1 MKTRIWLIKGMIFV
15 AALFIACPS
24 WAAHPLITDD
34 TGTQGK
40 GKFQLELTGQYDW
53 DDEDD
58 GDVSVEY
65 TGAEAAATLS
75 FGILDNVDLVLSLPY
90 LWGKETEKGTERR
103 LFCERKYTETT
114 YDEDGL
120 GDAGLEV
127 KWRFFEK
134 DGFSVALKPG
144 ISFPTGDEDKGLG
157 TGKLGGQIFLMASQ
171 EVEPFAFHAN
181 LGYIRNENDADERED
196 IWHASLAA
204 TCEVVKDLNLVA
216 NVGVE
221 RNPDD
226 TANDDPVFFVG
237 GIVYSITENFDVD
250 LGVKVGLTNPETDIS
265 ALAGLAFRF

>member
-1 MKTRIWLIKGMIFV
+1 MINQWFAKGMIFV

-40 GKFQLELTGQYDW
+40 GKFQLELTGQYDR
-53 DDEDD
+53 DKEDV
-58 GDVSVEY
+58 GGVSVKA

-75 FGILDNVDLVLSLPY
+75 YGIVENVDLVLSLPY
-90 LWGKETEKGTERR
+90 LWGREK
-103 LFCERKYTETT
+103 
-114 YDEDGL
+114 EDGSVVYKEDGI

-127 KWRFFEK
+127 KWQLFEK
-134 DGFSVALKPG
+134 NGFSMALKPG

-157 TGKLGGQIFLMASQ
+157 TGKIGGQVFLIASQ
-171 EVEPFAFHAN
+171 DVEPFAFHAN
-181 LGYIRNENDADERED
+181 LGYIRNENEADERED

-204 TCEVVKDLNLVA
+204 TCEVVKDLQLVA
-216 NVGVE
+216 NIGIE

-226 TANDDPVFFVG
+226 EAGDDPVFLIG
-237 GIVYSITENFDVD
+237 GIIYSITENFDVD

>member
-1 MKTRIWLIKGMIFV
+1 MISKWMVRGMIIM
-15 AALFIACPS
+15 AACFMACPS

-58 GDVSVEY
+58 EDVSVKY
-65 TGAEAAATLS
+65 TGVEAAATLS
-75 FGILDNVDLVLSLPY
+75 FGILDNVDLVLGLSY
-90 LWGKETEKGTERR
+90 LWGKEAEKGTERR
-103 LFCERKYTETT
+103 LFCDIKYEETT
-114 YDEDGL
+114 YKEDGI

-127 KWRFFEK
+127 KWQLFK
-134 DGFSVALKPG
+134 KNGFSMALKPG
-144 ISFPTGDEDKGLG
+144 ISFPTGDEDRGLG
-157 TGKLGGQIFLMASQ
+157 TGKIGGQIFLIASR

-204 TCEVVKDLNLVA
+204 TCEVVKDLSLVA
-216 NVGVE
+216 NVGIE
-221 RNPDD
+221 RNLDD
-226 TANDDPVFFVG
+226 TADNDPVFFVG
-237 GIVYSITENFDVD
+237 GIIYSVTENFDVD
-250 LGVKVGLTNPETDIS
+250 LGVKVGLNNPETDIS